1 MAWHLLDKF
10 SFVEAIGAIASWL
23 AFCSRW
29 LTSFCH
35 EYLLV
40 TFCRIFSRL
49 GGASRNAS
57 PFKRS
62 F

>member
-1 MAWHLLDKF
+1 MAWHLLNNF
-10 SFVEAIGAIASWL
+10 STVEAIGAIASWL

-35 EYLLV
+35 EYLLMA
-40 TFCRIFSRL
+40 FCRIFSRL
-49 GGASRNAS
+49 GGALRNAPS
-57 PFKRS
+57 FKRS